1 MPFIIGQKQRKVDG
15 AITFHIL
22 INLWAGRTHT
32 HTYPYTFSQHLNG
45 HDASFGFPM
54 NHKRIAFK

>member
-32 HTYPYTFSQHLNG
+32 QTYPYIFSTFEWT
-45 HDASFGFPM
+45 
-54 NHKRIAFK
+54 